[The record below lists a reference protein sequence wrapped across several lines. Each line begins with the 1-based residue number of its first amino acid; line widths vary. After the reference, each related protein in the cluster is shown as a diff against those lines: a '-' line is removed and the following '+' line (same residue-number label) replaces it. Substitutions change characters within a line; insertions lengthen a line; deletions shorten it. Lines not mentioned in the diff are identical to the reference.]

1 MTGIRGQESGQEKEL
16 GLKAASTMGEGRREN
31 GRSTSI
37 SSGLFAIRFLVFFVL
52 SSSLSL
58 QLCIFGTFL
67 AFSVSVSVRR
77 APGAGN

>member
-37 SSGLFAIRFLVFFVL
+37 SSGLFAIRFLVFFL
-52 SSSLSL
+52 SSSFSL